1 MDKMRVGV
9 IGCGN
14 ISDIYFK
21 NLTTRFDITCVQACS
36 DIDMERAKKSAE
48 KYGVPQVQ
56 TVDELLVNPEV
67 DIVLNITIPAG
78 HYDICKKALEA
89 GKHVYVEKP
98 LSVTVEQAE
107 ELVAIA
113 EEKGLY
119 IGCAPDTF
127 LGGGLQ
133 TCREL
138 LDSGVIGTPVAATA
152 FFGHHG
158 PERFH
163 PDPAFLYKE
172 GAGPMLDIGPYF
184 LTALV
189 SMLGPAKSVCG
200 MATSGFDKR
209 IITFDCPKKGETFPV
224 ETPSHVT
231 GTVTFENGAVATVMT
246 SFDIWGHSLPF
257 IEVYGTKGTLRMPN
271 PDTFGGPV
279 FLLKEGETEF
289 TEIPVS
295 YPYSENSRG
304 VGLAD
309 MAACILRG
317 TRQKASGKMALHV
330 LEILK
335 GILDSS
341 KTQAYIQLKTTCE
354 QPEAFTDK
362 SIRL

>member
-1 MDKMRVGV
+1 MEKMRIGV

-14 ISDIYFK
+14 ISDIYFQ
-21 NLTTRFDITCVQACS
+21 NLTTRFAVTCVQACS
-36 DIDMERAKKSAE
+36 DIDMERARRSAKKYNIPKAE
-48 KYGVPQVQ
+48 
-56 TVDELLVNPEV
+56 TVEELLADPEV

-78 HYDICKKALEA
+78 HYEICKKALLA

-98 LSVTVEQAE
+98 LSVTVEQGK
-107 ELVAIA
+107 ELVALA
-113 EEKGLY
+113 EEKGLS

-138 LDSGVIGTPVAATA
+138 LDAGIIGEPVAATA

-189 SMLGPAKSVCG
+189 SMMGPVKSVCG
-200 MATSGFDKR
+200 MATSGFQER
-209 IITFDCPKKGETFPV
+209 TITFDCPKKGEKFPV

-231 GTVTFENGAVATVMT
+231 GTVAFESGAVATIVT
-246 SFDIWGHSLPF
+246 SFDVWGHTQPF
-257 IEVYGTKGTLRMPN
+257 IEVYGTKGVLRMPN
-271 PDTFGGPV
+271 PDTFGGPIYC
-279 FLLKEGETEF
+279 LKEGETEF
-289 TEIPVS
+289 KEIPVS

-309 MAACILRG
+309 MAACIQKG
-317 TRQKASGKMALHV
+317 TAHKASGRMALHV

-335 GILDSS
+335 GILESG
-341 KTQAYIQLKTTCE
+341 KEQRYIQMETTCE
-354 QPEAFTDK
+354 RPEAFADQNV
-362 SIRL
+362 SL

>member
-1 MDKMRVGV
+1 MKKMRIGV

-21 NLTTRFDITCVQACS
+21 NLTTAFDITCVQACS
-36 DIDMERAKKSAE
+36 DLDMERAKKSAE
-48 KYGVPQVQ
+48 KYGIPQVQ
-56 TVDELLVNPEV
+56 TVDELLANPEV
-67 DIVLNITIPAG
+67 DIVLNITIPVG
-78 HYDICKKALEA
+78 HYEVCKRALEA

-98 LSVTVEQAE
+98 LSVTVEQAK
-107 ELVAIA
+107 ELVALA

-133 TCREL
+133 TCREM
-138 LDSGVIGTPVAATA
+138 LDSGIIGKPVAATA

-163 PDPAFLYKE
+163 PDPSFLYKE

-184 LTALV
+184 VTALV

-200 MATSGFDKR
+200 MAASGFEER
-209 IITFDCPKKGETFPV
+209 TITFDCPKKGEKFPV
-224 ETPSHVT
+224 ETPSHVA
-231 GTVTFENGAVATVMT
+231 GMITFKNGVVATVTT
-246 SFDIWGHSLPF
+246 SFDTWGHGIPF

-271 PDTFGGPV
+271 PDTFGGPI
-279 FLLKEGETEF
+279 FYLKEGENEF
-289 TEIPVS
+289 KEAPVS

-304 VGLAD
+304 VGVAD
-309 MAACILRG
+309 MAKCILEG
-317 TRQKASGKMALHV
+317 GAHKAQGKMALHV

-335 GILDSS
+335 GVLESG
-341 KTQAYIQLKTTCE
+341 KTQTYVELQTTCE
-354 QPEAFTDK
+354 RPEAFEDK
-362 SIRL
+362 NIHL

>member
-1 MDKMRVGV
+1 MDKMCIGV

-14 ISDIYFK
+14 ISDIYFQ
-21 NLTTRFDITCVQACS
+21 NLTTRFDVTCVQACS
-36 DIDMERAKKSAE
+36 DIDMDRAKKSAE
-48 KYGVPQVQ
+48 KYGIPRAE
-56 TVDELLVNPEV
+56 TVDELLADPEV
-67 DIVLNITIPAG
+67 DIILNITIPAG
-78 HYDICKKALEA
+78 HYEICKKALLA

-98 LSVTVEQAE
+98 LSVTVEQGK
-107 ELVAIA
+107 ELVALA

-138 LDSGVIGTPVAATA
+138 LDSGIIGEPVAATA

-163 PDPAFLYKE
+163 PDPSFLYKE

-189 SMLGPAKSVCG
+189 SMMGPAKSVCG
-200 MATSGFDKR
+200 MATSGFQER
-209 IITFDCPKKGETFPV
+209 TITFDCPKKGEKFPV

-231 GTVTFENGAVATVMT
+231 GTVSFESGAVATIVT
-246 SFDIWGHSLPF
+246 SFDVWGHTQPF
-257 IEVYGTKGTLRMPN
+257 IEVYGTKGVLRMPN
-271 PDTFGGPV
+271 PDTFGGPIHY
-279 FLLKEGETEF
+279 LKEGETEF
-289 TEIPVS
+289 AEIPVS

-309 MAACILRG
+309 MASCILKG
-317 TRQKASGKMALHV
+317 TAHKASGKMALHV

-335 GILDSS
+335 GILELSL
-341 KTQAYIQLKTTCE
+341 IH
-354 QPEAFTDK
+354 
-362 SIRL
+362 I